1 MKFFANVFFE
11 IEADNASVGEA
22 ETPESSFQIVN

>member
-11 IEADNASVGEA
+11 IEADNVGEA